1 MFRNNRFRDL
11 FNRFR
16 VLPREDRALPRRP
29 LEMRKLTLAALL
41 ALLSLLM
48 TSVGFAELAAMPKI
62 ADTVL
67 KMPLAEGVTADDAV
81 ESMKPR
87 ANALNVKL
95 VAHLPLSQQ
104 LKSMGIDSKRVEI
117 FQFCDAAIAHDMIAY
132 DIDFSA
138 YLRCRITL
146 IEDQKGHFWLVTL
159 DLDMVIRTADLSTGL
174 MEKAIKVRDTL
185 REIMEAGASGDL

>member
-1 MFRNNRFRDL
+1 
-11 FNRFR
+11 
-16 VLPREDRALPRRP
+16 
-29 LEMRKLTLAALL
+29 MRKLTLAALL

-48 TSVGFAELAAMPKI
+48 TSVGFAEPAAMPKI

-67 KMPLAEGVTADDAV
+67 KMPLAEGVSADDAI
-81 ESMKPR
+81 ESMKLR
-87 ANALNVKL
+87 ANALNFKL

-104 LKSMGIDSKRVEI
+104 LKGMGIDSKRVEI
-117 FQFCDAAIAHDMIAY
+117 FQFCDAAIAHDMISH

-138 YLRCRITL
+138 YLPCRITL
-146 IEDQKGHFWLVTL
+146 IEDQGGHYWLVTL
-159 DLDMVIRTADLSTGL
+159 DLDMVIRTADLSPGL